1 MAKKELIVVLVLAL
15 LVILGATVRF
25 LTAPI
30 SGSASRS
37 KAKPARPGPL
47 PGKAAAGGPERA
59 PLWPPLNERTTPDN
73 PDALRLLEAGETLAS
88 EALFDA
94 AIAAYAHFL
103 ETWPEGGPAET
114 ALLRIAQCHTL
125 AKRPKEAADGY
136 ELFLRRHPD
145 SPFRPLALLWGGESL
160 MRIGQPELARVRLTE
175 VVAKFPSSP
184 FVESAKALLAALNA
198 GPPAPKPKAP

>member
-1 MAKKELIVVLVLAL
+1 MARKELIVVLILAL

-30 SGSASRS
+30 GATGPRPRPKPTRPAGS
-37 KAKPARPGPL
+37 
-47 PGKAAAGGPERA
+47 PGKGAAGGPERA
-59 PLWPPLNERTTPDN
+59 PLWPPLNDRTTPTD
-73 PDALRLLEAGETLAS
+73 PDALRLFEAGETLAS
-88 EALFDA
+88 ESLFDA
-94 AIAAYAHFL
+94 AIAAYTHFL
-103 ETWPEGGPAET
+103 ESWPEGAPAEM

-136 ELFLRRHPD
+136 ELFLRRHPA

-160 MRIGQPELARVRLTE
+160 LRIGQPELARLRLSE

-184 FVESAKALLAALNA
+184 FVDSAKALLSALDAA
-198 GPPAPKPKAP
+198 PPPPKAKAP